1 MYRVP
6 AKLSGSGTLNTP
18 PFLSGKLLTWS
29 FFQMVPNPCTYPK
42 ASGYDFLTS
51 STTDILLQCIQH
63 TVFFLFLQHFA
74 AFPNSISK
82 SSFLST
88 AFQRSHLWQ
97 RLNTSEPSQRRISL
111 TRGSWHTPFF
121 PTGTSFMQMSSPDV
135 SGMIPNSFRV
145 QSKQEQCP
153 YSRTPHAGSPREPS
167 ASHPLYFFPPL
178 PFCPKRPFPAIVLSI
193 LNETNYP
200 VKKFPV
206 NS

>member
-63 TVFFLFLQHFA
+63 TVFFLFLQHFT

-121 PTGTSFMQMSSPDV
+121 PAGTSFMQMSSPDV

-153 YSRTPHAGSPREPS
+153 YSRTPHAGFSSWALSFPSPVLLPS
-167 ASHPLYFFPPL
+167 SSFLPKKTFPSHRAQRF
-178 PFCPKRPFPAIVLSI
+178 
-193 LNETNYP
+193 EWD
-200 VKKFPV
+200 
-206 NS
+206 